1 MMFIYQ
7 AGMKGPETGRIQQRL
22 IELGRLAGTTT
33 DSFDDRTTAAVH
45 EFQTAARLQADGRVG
60 DGTWHA
66 LLGEPHAPCPGLMG
80 ADLLPRCIAVTGVFE
95 TSTPPPDC
103 YAGVT
108 GNFDGMGISF
118 GVLQQNIGSKSL
130 QPMLRRVKN
139 EHPALIASIFG
150 STDGDEIAGIIRLD
164 EKTAAGF
171 ERQMDWARGL
181 NDQNNRITEPW
192 RRNFRTLG
200 GTPEY
205 IAIQRDAAEE
215 LFNRALGACREFGLT
230 SERAVAV
237 LFDVMTQNGGIPIEC
252 ARNIRDRLSGLPA
265 TPEGGP
271 HEVAVLE
278 IIAVERAKFSRPEFQ
293 DDVRS
298 RKLSLAHGEG
308 TVHGDFFDLDGQ
320 YGIGLRPATAPAV
333 RRLPAQ

>member
-7 AGMKGPETGRIQQRL
+7 AGAKGPETGRIQQRL
-22 IELGRLAGTTT
+22 VELGRFAGTVS
-33 DSFDDRTTAAVH
+33 DSFDDGTAAAVRD
-45 EFQTAARLQADGRVG
+45 FQAAQRLQADGRVG

-80 ADLLPRCIAVTGVFE
+80 ADLLLRCIAVTGVFE

-118 GVLQQNIGSKSL
+118 GVLQQNIGSRSL
-130 QPMLRRVKN
+130 QPLLRRVIS
-139 EHPALIASIFG
+139 EHPGLIANIFS
-150 STDGDEIAGIIRLD
+150 STDGDALTGILRLD
-164 EKTAAGF
+164 ERTTDGF
-171 ERQMDWARGL
+171 ERQMDWARSINAG
-181 NDQNNRITEPW
+181 NRIIEPW
-192 RRNFRTLG
+192 RQNFRRLG

-215 LFNRALGACREFGLT
+215 VFNRALAACREFRLV

-237 LFDVMTQNGGIPIEC
+237 MFDIMTQNGGIPIEC
-252 ARNIRDRLSGLPA
+252 ASNIKTRLGELPA
-265 TPEGGP
+265 TPEGSP

-278 IIAVERAKFSRPEFQ
+278 VVAVERAKFSRPEFQ

-298 RKLSLAHGEG
+298 RKLSLAHGTG

-320 YGIGLRPATAPAV
+320 YGIGLRPAAA
-333 RRLPAQ
+333 LAAS